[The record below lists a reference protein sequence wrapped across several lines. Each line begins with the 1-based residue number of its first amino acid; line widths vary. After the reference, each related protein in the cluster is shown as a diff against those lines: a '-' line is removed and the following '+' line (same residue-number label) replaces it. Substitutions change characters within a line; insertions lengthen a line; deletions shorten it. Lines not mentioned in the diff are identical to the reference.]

1 MNSACTRLIA
11 KAIVSGALKP
21 KLIQQEEPESTA
33 ASGEETQTECATFR
47 KNDMTFHAC
56 QLLSKD
62 ANPTNKALY
71 LVCVTVIDPAKHA
84 DWQASRTSSHD
95 ASDEED
101 PETEYEEETKL
112 KFFDF

>member
-1 MNSACTRLIA
+1 
-11 KAIVSGALKP
+11 
-21 KLIQQEEPESTA
+21 
-33 ASGEETQTECATFR
+33 
-47 KNDMTFHAC
+47 MTFHAC

-71 LVCVTVIDPAKHA
+71 LVCATVIDPAKHA